1 MLHPLTFAT
10 IDMPSSSSKLLDNVI
25 DLINKA
31 KLEAKEQKIY
41 LLIQVRHLSD
51 VAEMVCS

>member
-1 MLHPLTFAT
+1 MTFAT
-10 IDMPSSSSKLLDNVI
+10 IDMSSSSSKLLDDVV

-41 LLIQVRHLSD
+41 LLIQV
-51 VAEMVCS
+51 

>member
-1 MLHPLTFAT
+1 M
-10 IDMPSSSSKLLDNVI
+10 SSSSSELLDNVV

-41 LLIQVRHLSD
+41 LLAQV
-51 VAEMVCS
+51 

>member
-1 MLHPLTFAT
+1 M
-10 IDMPSSSSKLLDNVI
+10 SSSSSELLDNVV

-41 LLIQVRHLSD
+41 LLAQVRHLSD
-51 VAEMVCS
+51 VTHIMGCSW